1 MKIQDSFVVAYKYI
15 YVEIYDLG
23 LDIDR
28 VIKLTTQKN
37 VDKDEVT
44 REDVIDC
51 LCTSVIKDIVHVKGG
66 NRLGFRMS
74 YDGQEYYIHIDRNK
88 ETEQFFIDHGMTF
101 DTADEFED
109 RDYRKFKREFLDK
122 FLR

>member
-44 REDVIDC
+44 RKM
-51 LCTSVIKDIVHVKGG
+51 L
-66 NRLGFRMS
+66 
-74 YDGQEYYIHIDRNK
+74 
-88 ETEQFFIDHGMTF
+88 
-101 DTADEFED
+101 
-109 RDYRKFKREFLDK
+109 
-122 FLR
+122 

>member
-1 MKIQDSFVVAYKYI
+1 
-15 YVEIYDLG
+15 
-23 LDIDR
+23 
-28 VIKLTTQKN
+28 
-37 VDKDEVT
+37 
-44 REDVIDC
+44 
-51 LCTSVIKDIVHVKGG
+51 
-66 NRLGFRMS
+66 MS

-109 RDYRKFKREFLDK
+109 RDYRKFKKEFLDK

>member
-15 YVEIYDLG
+15 YVEIYDYG

-51 LCTSVIKDIVHVKGG
+51 LCASVIKDIVHVKCG
-66 NRLGFRMS
+66 NTLSFRMS

-101 DTADEFED
+101 DTADEFGD